1 MSSQPHSPDSEMA
14 SQGDDRDA
22 AVVDVITVPFTG
34 GSTETATNTRAEAE
48 DLSSSSSSSGE
59 SSDGTKSEDEMDLMA
74 TGRPNDV
81 PRHTLDLSLIRA
93 RWQKLTA
100 NNRAEIPTLIPDQ
113 VDFRLRAGLH
123 PLRHAPGMVVVHFDS
138 VRAGLRFPLH
148 SFFVSFFNFYE
159 IVPAQVMPNSY
170 QAMAGFICRCKDV
183 GASPTLDL
191 SHQFSKVAPQ
201 QTHGYLAA
209 SSRTGHILFKGNPT
223 SIKGWKDRFFF
234 VSVPDGLIPRK
245 WNVFPRKTPDPVL
258 SEEIYKD
265 VLAVEKD
272 KCYDIMTY
280 LTPPDRLVKA
290 GICTARSLGFTCFE
304 KSSAMVR
311 AVLPVR
317 ETFSF
322 SFCFPR
328 AKVCSVIIFS
338 FVIF

>member
-22 AVVDVITVPFTG
+22 AIVDVITVPSAG
-34 GSTETATNTRAEAE
+34 GSTETATNTRAE
-48 DLSSSSSSSGE
+48 DLSSNSSSSGE

-74 TGRPNDV
+74 ARRPNDV

-93 RWQKLTA
+93 RRQKLTA
-100 NNRAEIPTLIPDQ
+100 TNRAEIPALIPDP

-159 IVPAQVMPNSY
+159 IVSAQVMPNSY
-170 QAMAGFICRCKDV
+170 RAMAGFICRCKDV

-191 SHQFSKVAPQ
+191 FHQFFKVAPQ

-234 VSVPDGLIPRK
+234 VSVPDGLIPCK
-245 WNVFPRKTPDPVL
+245 WNAFPRKTPDPVL

-272 KCYDIMTY
+272 KCCDIMTY
-280 LTPPDRLVKA
+280 LTPNRLVKA
-290 GICTARSLGFTCFE
+290 EIGTARSLWFTCFE

-328 AKVCSVIIFS
+328 DKVRSVLIFS